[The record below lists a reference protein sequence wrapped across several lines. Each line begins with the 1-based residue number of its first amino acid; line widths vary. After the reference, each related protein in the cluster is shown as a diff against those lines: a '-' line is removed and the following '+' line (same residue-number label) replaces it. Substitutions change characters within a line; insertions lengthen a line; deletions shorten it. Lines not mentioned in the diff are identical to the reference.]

1 MKKTA
6 HFIRHAQSLSNA
18 DKNIKSDDFASATVP
33 LSKNGIKQAK
43 EFADDFFLPPDLIIT
58 SPYERTKQ
66 TAAPL
71 IKKFPGVPVEEWP
84 IQEFTYLSLD
94 RCNGTT
100 ILERKPWVDEYWA
113 RGDEFYND
121 GDGAESW
128 MDLLSRASDVIDEI
142 KLRKERFIV
151 LFSHEYFIAMVK
163 YILNTCNDEFD
174 PTPRNI
180 KDFRQY
186 FLSNRV
192 PNASKVE
199 FTFND

>member
-1 MKKTA
+1 MTA
-6 HFIRHAQSLSNA
+6 VLLKIFQFLGNLNFS
-18 DKNIKSDDFASATVP
+18 V
-33 LSKNGIKQAK
+33 
-43 EFADDFFLPPDLIIT
+43 DDFFLPPDLIIT

-71 IKKFPGVPVEEWP
+71 IEKFPNVPVEEWP

-100 ILERKPWVDEYWA
+100 ILERKPWTEEYWKK
-113 RGDEFYND
+113 ENPFYSD

-128 MDLLSRASDVIDEI
+128 LSFMNRASDIIEKI
-142 KLRKERFIV
+142 KARKERFIV
-151 LFSHEYFIAMVK
+151 LFSHEYFIAAIK
-163 YILNTCNDEFD
+163 YILSKEEFEI
-174 PTPRNI
+174 TPNHI